1 MLFLASLIGMD
12 KSAPSTRSMLGVP
25 AAAASI
31 VLCLISSVLLVG
43 IWFNASGIESLITG
57 SSLTPNLAKLAG
69 HISGVFDKSLLFM
82 WPSRCKASCKF
93 SVPPLWA
100 KVRSLTRRATESP
113 HLHHVNRATH
123 SLQIDGAFSVASSW
137 QRVKMTST

>member
-43 IWFNASGIESLITG
+43 IWFNASGVEAFITG

-69 HISGVFDKSLLFM
+69 HISVVFDKSLLLYVAVAIQGLRQILG
-82 WPSRCKASCKF
+82 SI
-93 SVPPLWA
+93 SVGQSA
-100 KVRSLTRRATESP
+100 IAD
-113 HLHHVNRATH
+113 A
-123 SLQIDGAFSVASSW
+123 
-137 QRVKMTST
+137 